1 MNTYKTEEEMIDAR
15 TQAIEQFLRQHDSE
29 IDLLYFFD
37 DSMESFEEFRN
48 AIEDN
53 GGFDFEII
61 YYSNAIEY
69 LMHYDPSLTESM
81 ALASEYGYEVSK
93 LNSEILASLLKS
105 SIERQKFYKIED
117 EFTELFES
125 FEVEYSEEE

>member
-69 LMHYDPSLTESM
+69 LMHNDPSLTESM
-81 ALASEYGYEVSK
+81 ALASEYGYEVSR

-105 SIERQKFYKIED
+105 SIEREKFYKIED